1 MVKIVY
7 LIRKTSGGMQTHING
22 LLSELDRSKYDPFV
36 ISPKTPKLFS
46 FLDKAGIDYSEV
58 DMADSISPKADF
70 VTARLVAKQ
79 LRRIRPH
86 ILHIHG
92 NKAAM
97 IGWLATHLWPV
108 RRIITTVH
116 NFPSNL
122 DPSSKRYAITKQ
134 TNRVVFN
141 SAKQLIA
148 VSTELKRCLEK
159 DIGIN
164 ARKITVI
171 PNGIDIA
178 RWEAYRNIDCPDIS
192 RSLRLPD
199 DAILIGV
206 VGRLVPFKG
215 HEVLLKSMKQV
226 VASHPNAY
234 LLIMGD
240 GPLREKLE
248 KQAGKLEIS
257 PHVKFMGFAD
267 EPGRYM
273 TAWDLFVLPSTNEPF
288 GIVLLEAMAM
298 GLPVVSTRAGGV
310 LDIVEDGVSGL
321 LAEPGDE
328 KSLAGAIEKV
338 LDDKK
343 LRESLAQNGER
354 EVRDRFTI
362 KAMADKTFDIYR
374 VPFLKD

>member
-22 LLSELDRSKYDPFV
+22 LLSELDRSKYEPFV

-46 FLDKAGIDYSEV
+46 FLDKAGIAYSEI

-70 VTARLVAKQ
+70 VAARLVAKQ
-79 LRRIRPH
+79 LRRFRPQ

-97 IGWLATHLWPV
+97 IGWLATRLWPV
-108 RRIITTVH
+108 RHVITTVH

-122 DPSSKRYAITKQ
+122 DPASRHHAMAKQ
-134 TNRVVFN
+134 TNRIVFN
-141 SAKQLIA
+141 GAKRLIA

-178 RWEAYRNIDCPDIS
+178 RWEAYRNTDCLDVS
-192 RSLRLPD
+192 RSLGLPD

-215 HEVLLKSMKQV
+215 HRVLLKSMRQV
-226 VASHPNAY
+226 IGSHPNAY
-234 LLIMGD
+234 LLVVGD

-248 KQAGKLEIS
+248 EQVKELGIS
-257 PHVKFMGFAD
+257 QNVRFLGFID

-273 TAWDLFVLPSTNEPF
+273 AALDLFVLPSVNEPF

-310 LDIVEDGVSGL
+310 PDIIEDGVTGL

-328 KSLAGAIEKV
+328 KSLASAIEKV

-343 LRESLAQNGER
+343 LRKSLAQNGER
-354 EVRDRFTI
+354 EVCDRFTV
-362 KAMADKTFDIYR
+362 KAMADKTFGVYEE
-374 VPFLKD
+374 LLE

>member
-1 MVKIVY
+1 MIKVVY

-22 LLSELDRSKYDPFV
+22 LLSELDRSKYEPFV

-46 FLDKAGIDYSEV
+46 FLEEAGVAYYEI

-79 LRRIRPH
+79 LRKFRPQ

-97 IGWLATHLWPV
+97 VGWLATHLWPV
-108 RRIITTVH
+108 RRVITTVH

-134 TNRVVFN
+134 TNRIVFN
-141 SAKQLIA
+141 GAKRLIA
-148 VSTELKRCLEK
+148 VSTELKRYLEK

-164 ARKITVI
+164 TRKITVI
-171 PNGIDIA
+171 PNGIDIGK
-178 RWEAYRNIDCPDIS
+178 WKAYKDTGRLDAGE
-192 RSLRLPD
+192 SLGLPD
-199 DAILIGV
+199 DAILMGA

-215 HEVLLKSMKQV
+215 HKVLLKSMQQV
-226 VASHPNAY
+226 VANHPNVY

-240 GPLREKLE
+240 GPLREKLGE
-248 KQAGKLEIS
+248 QAEALGIS
-257 PHVKFMGFAD
+257 RNVRFLGFVN

-273 TAWDLFVLPSTNEPF
+273 AELDLFVLPSINEPF
-288 GIVLLEAMAM
+288 GIVLLEAMAT
-298 GLPVVSTRAGGV
+298 GLPIVSTRAGGV
-310 LDIVEDGVSGL
+310 LDIVEDGVTGL

-343 LRESLAQNGER
+343 LRKSLAQNGQKL
-354 EVRDRFTI
+354 VRDNFTI
-362 KAMADKTFDIYR
+362 KAMADKTFGVYES
-374 VPFLKD
+374 LLG